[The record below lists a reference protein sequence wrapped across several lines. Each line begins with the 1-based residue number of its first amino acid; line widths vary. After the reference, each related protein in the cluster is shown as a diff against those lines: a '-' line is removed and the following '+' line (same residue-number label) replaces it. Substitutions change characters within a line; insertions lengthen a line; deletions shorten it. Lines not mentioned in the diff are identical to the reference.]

1 MRKVFNISWVEPNFT
16 IDLECASDDDFDF
29 ADRNAASI
37 FVREL
42 KEIEY
47 RTPKFSS
54 TVLGIRAIYACR
66 LLAIANRCECFGMPL
81 AAASQCNGPTRDVV
95 AS

>member
-1 MRKVFNISWVEPNFT
+1 MRKVFNISWVAPNFT

-47 RTPKFSS
+47 
-54 TVLGIRAIYACR
+54 
-66 LLAIANRCECFGMPL
+66 
-81 AAASQCNGPTRDVV
+81 
-95 AS
+95 